1 MSDAIV
7 VFMTSA
13 NADEARRIAH
23 ELVERQLAACVQIL
37 PEIESVYRWN
47 GEVQRETEL
56 LLLAKT
62 TAAQFDDLER
72 AVREIHSYD
81 TPEIRRRPDG
91 PRLRTVSRLAG
102 RQRRRLTLVRMPA
115 AGSARLR
122 CAYLRHLFERAF
134 AVRNDLHNLF
144 R

>member
-13 NADEARRIAH
+13 NADEARRIAN

-47 GEVQRETEL
+47 GEVQRDTEIL
-56 LLLAKT
+56 ILAKT

-81 TPEIRRRPDG
+81 TPEIVAVPMAH
-91 PRLRTVSRLAG
+91 VSE
-102 RQRRRLTLVRMPA
+102 P
-115 AGSARLR
+115 
-122 CAYLRHLFERAF
+122 YRAWLIEN
-134 AVRNDLHNLF
+134 VGG
-144 R
+144 

>member
-13 NADEARRIAH
+13 NADEARHIAN

-47 GEVQRETEL
+47 GEVQRDTEIL
-56 LLLAKT
+56 ILAKT

-81 TPEIRRRPDG
+81 TPEIVAVPMAHISEPYRAW
-91 PRLRTVSRLAG
+91 LAQNVG
-102 RQRRRLTLVRMPA
+102 
-115 AGSARLR
+115 G
-122 CAYLRHLFERAF
+122 
-134 AVRNDLHNLF
+134 
-144 R
+144 

>member
-7 VFMTSA
+7 VFMTSG
-13 NADEARRIAH
+13 NADEARRIAN

-72 AVREIHSYD
+72 LVREIHSYD
-81 TPEIRRRPDG
+81 TPEIVAVPMVH
-91 PRLRTVSRLAG
+91 VSEPYRAWLADN
-102 RQRRRLTLVRMPA
+102 VR
-115 AGSARLR
+115 G
-122 CAYLRHLFERAF
+122 
-134 AVRNDLHNLF
+134 
-144 R
+144 